1 MSVTRSKK
9 FIEPAEADLRGG
21 RSVQALQIGC
31 QFAAK
36 KLNELIKK
44 DLGRNNLEPF
54 NRISSPGSIAR
65 SVRRS
70 SALLADVE
78 AASGPY
84 TRNHVR
90 ASLSAAISRRAMLT
104 MGFALRGATCT
115 IRWRVTSII
124 ERRLSVLDLGHRG
137 GLGRSQS
144 CGRDGEGPGSVQG
157 SSLIRP
163 RVSTR
168 LEGTAAWGLRG
179 HRPFVDID
187 CSTSG
192 RDWRAPLV
200 RSQPCQ
206 CRHHPPTGSRQEW
219 PLPSSAPEWT
229 SARDPRRPSV
239 RRPRSVWEGWP
250 GPFHQLV
257 EH

>member
-1 MSVTRSKK
+1 MTFLHHMVITKSNRPEMSVTRSKK

-84 TRNHVR
+84 ARNHVR
-90 ASLSAAISRRAMLT
+90 ASLRR
-104 MGFALRGATCT
+104 
-115 IRWRVTSII
+115 
-124 ERRLSVLDLGHRG
+124 
-137 GLGRSQS
+137 QY
-144 CGRDGEGPGSVQG
+144 RD
-157 SSLIRP
+157 
-163 RVSTR
+163 
-168 LEGTAAWGLRG
+168 A
-179 HRPFVDID
+179 
-187 CSTSG
+187 
-192 RDWRAPLV
+192 
-200 RSQPCQ
+200 Q
-206 CRHHPPTGSRQEW
+206 C
-219 PLPSSAPEWT
+219 
-229 SARDPRRPSV
+229 
-239 RRPRSVWEGWP
+239 
-250 GPFHQLV
+250 
-257 EH
+257 